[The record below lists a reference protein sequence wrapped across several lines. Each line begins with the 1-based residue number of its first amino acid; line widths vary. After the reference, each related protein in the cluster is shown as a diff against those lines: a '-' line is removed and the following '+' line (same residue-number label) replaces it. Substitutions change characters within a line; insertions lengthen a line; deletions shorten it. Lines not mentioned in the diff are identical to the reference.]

1 MKKRNIYKKITGI
14 SMTVV
19 MALSLTACGG
29 NSDDRQEAV
38 KSAEG
43 ALGAYEE
50 SISCTVGRSTI
61 ANPKFPDGDTYEDN
75 AYTRYLKERLNVEIT
90 DEFEANG
97 EDYDRQVSLAIASG
111 ELPDMMRV
119 GTKDILDE
127 LVENDLVE
135 DLSSV
140 YEEYAS
146 DSIKEIYDSYDG
158 RCLETATYDGKLMAM
173 PGTNLDSAPCE
184 VFIRQD
190 WLDKLGLHIDEDE
203 DKCLTVYELEEVAK
217 AFLENDPDKSGNPV
231 GLAFVPTLVSGDYS
245 GSGHTMN
252 AIASAYEAFPGSW
265 LSDEAGNVYNGSAS
279 EGMKQALEKMSE
291 WFQEGIVDPQFGTR
305 TWDDIT
311 ALLTNGQL
319 GIAFGPWHIPDWLLN
334 NVRSMNPEADF
345 SVFTICDEEGKVNVT
360 HSNANAGYMVVRK
373 GYSNPELLVKMANL
387 FFDDIVNNK
396 NLEEEAPEVST
407 YVKTVDNSA
416 RPFQVEINAYTSLLD
431 DYADIKNCVNGE
443 ISIDEVRTAESKT
456 IVESVNRY
464 LKEPENADV
473 TDWSKYTSRMGGIE
487 LIESLTEKEQFEWFS
502 PVFFD
507 TTETMKTNSADLDK
521 LQEETFVAI
530 VTGAKSADDFD
541 SFVKEWESR
550 GGEQIIKEIEDKLA
564 DQE

>member
-1 MKKRNIYKKITGI
+1 MKKRNVYKKIMGLSI
-14 SMTVV
+14 AASMTL
-19 MALSLTACGG
+19 ALTACGG
-29 NSDDRQEAV
+29 NSDDNQEAV
-38 KSAEG
+38 KSAKG

-50 SISCTVGRSTI
+50 NISCTVGRSTI

-75 AYTRYLKERLNVEIT
+75 AYTRYLKERLNVEIK

-111 ELPDMMRV
+111 ELPDIMRV

-135 DLSSV
+135 DLSDV

-146 DSIKEIYDSYDG
+146 DKIKEIYDSYDG

-190 WLDKLGLHIDEDE
+190 WLDKLGMDIDKDK
-203 DKCLTVYELEEVAK
+203 DKCLTVDELEDVAK
-217 AFLENDPDKSGNPV
+217 AFLEKDPGETGNPV

-245 GSGHTMN
+245 GSGYTMN
-252 AIASAYEAFPGSW
+252 AIASAYEAFPGTW
-265 LSDEAGNVYNGSAS
+265 LADENGTIYNGSTS
-279 EGMKQALEKMSE
+279 EGMKQALKQMSD
-291 WFQEGIVDPQFGTR
+291 WFQEGVVDPQFGTR

-311 ALLTNGQL
+311 ALLTNEQL

-334 NVRSMNPEADF
+334 NVRSMNPSADF
-345 SVFTICDEEGKVNVT
+345 SVFTIADADGKVNVT

-373 GYSNPELLVKMANL
+373 GYSNPEILIKMANL

-396 NLEEEAPEVST
+396 NLEKDAPEVST

-416 RPFQVEINAYTSLLD
+416 KPFQVEINAYTSLLD
-431 DYADIKNCVNGE
+431 DYSDIQNCVNGQ

-464 LKEPENADV
+464 LNQPENADV

-487 LIESLTEKEQFEWFS
+487 LIRSLTEKEQFEWFS

-530 VTGAKSADDFD
+530 VTGAKPIDEFD
-541 SFVKEWESR
+541 SFVKEWKTR
-550 GGEQIIKEIEDKLA
+550 GGEQIIKEIGEKTEN
-564 DQE
+564 Q

>member
-1 MKKRNIYKKITGI
+1 MIERKVYKK
-14 SMTVV
+14 V
-19 MALSLTACGG
+19 MGLSIAAAMLLSVTACGG
-29 NSDDRQEAV
+29 NSDEKQEAV

-43 ALGAYEE
+43 VLGAYEE

-61 ANPKFPDGDTYEDN
+61 ANPKFPEGDTYEDN
-75 AYTRYLKERLNVEIT
+75 AYTRYLKERLNVEIK

-111 ELPDMMRV
+111 ELPDIMRV

-135 DLSSV
+135 DLSGV

-146 DSIKEIYDSYDG
+146 DKIKEIYASYDG
-158 RCLETATYDGKLMAM
+158 RCLETATYDGKLMAV

-190 WLDKLGLHIDEDE
+190 WLDKLGLDIDEDQ
-203 DKCLTVYELEEVAK
+203 DKCLTVDELEEVAE
-217 AFLENDPDKSGNPV
+217 AFIEKDPGETGNPV

-252 AIASAYEAFPGSW
+252 AIASAYKAFPGSW
-265 LSDEAGNVYNGSAS
+265 LADENGKVYNGSAS

-291 WFQEGIVDPQFGTR
+291 WFQRGIVDPQFGTR
-305 TWDDIT
+305 TWGDIT

-334 NVRSMNPEADF
+334 NVRSMNPNADF
-345 SVFTICDEEGKVNVT
+345 SVFTIADEDGKVNVT
-360 HSNANAGYMVVRK
+360 HSNAGAGYMVVRK
-373 GYSNPELLVKMANL
+373 GYSNPEILIKMANL

-396 NLEEEAPEVST
+396 NLEEEAPEISS
-407 YVKTVDNSA
+407 YLKTVDNSA
-416 RPFQVEINAYTSLLD
+416 KPFQVEINSYTSLLD
-431 DYADIKNCVNGE
+431 DYSDIKNCVSGQ

-456 IVESVNRY
+456 IVEAVNRY
-464 LKEPENADV
+464 IKDPENADV

-487 LIESLTEKEQFEWFS
+487 LIESLTEKGKFEWFS

-530 VTGAKSADDFD
+530 VTGAKSIDEFD
-541 SFVKEWESR
+541 SFVEQWKTR
-550 GGEQIIKEIEDKLA
+550 GGEQILKEIEEKL
-564 DQE
+564 ENE

>member
-1 MKKRNIYKKITGI
+1 MKKRNVYKKIMGLSI
-14 SMTVV
+14 AASMTL
-19 MALSLTACGG
+19 ALTACGG
-29 NSDDRQEAV
+29 NSDDNQEAV
-38 KSAEG
+38 KSAKG

-50 SISCTVGRSTI
+50 NISCTVGRSTI

-75 AYTRYLKERLNVEIT
+75 AYTRYLKERLNVEIK

-111 ELPDMMRV
+111 ELPDIMRV

-135 DLSSV
+135 DLSDV

-146 DSIKEIYDSYDG
+146 DKIKEIYDSYDG

-190 WLDKLGLHIDEDE
+190 WLDKLGMDIDKDK
-203 DKCLTVYELEEVAK
+203 DKCLTVDELEDVAK
-217 AFLENDPDKSGNPV
+217 AFLEKDPGETGNPV

-245 GSGHTMN
+245 GSGYTMN
-252 AIASAYEAFPGSW
+252 AIASAYEAFPGTW
-265 LSDEAGNVYNGSAS
+265 LADENGTIYNGSTS
-279 EGMKQALEKMSE
+279 EGMKQALKQMSD
-291 WFQEGIVDPQFGTR
+291 WFQEGVVDPQFGTR

-311 ALLTNGQL
+311 ALLTNEQL

-334 NVRSMNPEADF
+334 NVRSMNPSADF
-345 SVFTICDEEGKVNVT
+345 SVFTIADADGKVNVT

-373 GYSNPELLVKMANL
+373 GYSNPEILIKMANL

-396 NLEEEAPEVST
+396 NLEKDTPEVST

-416 RPFQVEINAYTSLLD
+416 KPFQVEINAYTSLLD
-431 DYADIKNCVNGE
+431 DYSDIQNCVNGQ

-464 LKEPENADV
+464 LNQPENADV

-487 LIESLTEKEQFEWFS
+487 LIRSLTEKEQFEWFS

-530 VTGAKSADDFD
+530 VTGAKPIDEFD
-541 SFVKEWESR
+541 SFVKEWKTR
-550 GGEQIIKEIEDKLA
+550 GGEQIIKEIGEKTEN
-564 DQE
+564 Q

>member
-1 MKKRNIYKKITGI
+1 MKRRKIYKKVIGI
-14 SMTVV
+14 SMIAAMT
-19 MALSLTACGG
+19 LSLAACKG
-29 NSDDRQEAV
+29 NSQDKQEAV

-43 ALGAYEE
+43 VLGDYEE

-61 ANPKFPDGDTYEDN
+61 ANPKFPEGDTYEDN
-75 AYTRYLKERLNVEIT
+75 AYTRYLKERLNVEIK

-111 ELPDMMRV
+111 ELPDIMRV

-135 DLSSV
+135 DLSDI
-140 YEEYAS
+140 YEKYAS
-146 DSIKEIYDSYDG
+146 SGIKEIYDSYDG
-158 RCLETATYDGKLMAM
+158 RCLKTATYDGKLMAM

-190 WLDKLGLHIDEDE
+190 WVDKLGMNIDEDK
-203 DKCLTVYELEEVAK
+203 DHCLTVDELEEIAK
-217 AFLENDPDKSGNPV
+217 TFLEKDPGKTGNPV
-231 GLAFVPTLVSGDYS
+231 GMAFVPTLVSGDYN
-245 GSGHTMN
+245 GSGYTMN
-252 AIASAYEAFPGSW
+252 AIASAYKAFPGSW
-265 LSDEAGNVYNGSAS
+265 LADENGKVYNGSTS
-279 EGMKQALEKMSE
+279 EMMKQALAKMLD
-291 WFQEGIVDPQFGTR
+291 WFQQGIVDPQFGTR

-311 ALLTNGQL
+311 ALLTNEQL

-345 SVFTICDEEGKVNVT
+345 SVFTIADEEGKVNVT

-373 GYSNPELLVKMANL
+373 GYSNPEVLIKMANL

-396 NLEEEAPEVST
+396 NLKEEAPDVST

-416 RPFQVEINAYTSLLD
+416 RPFQVEINSYTSLLD
-431 DYADIKNCVNGE
+431 DYTDIQNCVNGQ

-464 LKEPENADV
+464 LKQPENADV

-487 LIESLTEKEQFEWFS
+487 LIKSLNDKGQFEWFS

-507 TTETMKTNSADLDK
+507 TTETMKTNSADLNK
-521 LQEETFVAI
+521 LLEETFVAI
-530 VTGAKSADDFD
+530 VTGAKPIDEFD
-541 SFVKEWESR
+541 SFVKEWEAR
-550 GGEQIIKEIEDKLA
+550 GGEQIIKEIEELVGN
-564 DQE
+564 Q

>member
-1 MKKRNIYKKITGI
+1 MKKRKIYKRVIGLSIAAVMTI
-14 SMTVV
+14 SL
-19 MALSLTACGG
+19 AACKGG
-29 NSDDRQEAV
+29 SDNKKEAV

-43 ALGAYEE
+43 VLGAYEE

-75 AYTRYLKERLNVEIT
+75 AYTRYLKERLNIEIK

-111 ELPDMMRV
+111 ELPDIMRV

-135 DLSSV
+135 DLSEV
-140 YEEYAS
+140 YEKYAS
-146 DSIKEIYDSYDG
+146 DGIKEIYDSYDG

-184 VFIRQD
+184 IFIRQD
-190 WLDKLGLHIDEDE
+190 WLDKLGLNIDEDH
-203 DKCLTVYELEEVAK
+203 DKCLTVEELEKVAS
-217 AFLENDPDKSGNPV
+217 AFLEKDPGKTGKPV
-231 GLAFVPTLVSGDYS
+231 GIAFVPTLVSGDYS

-252 AIASAYEAFPGSW
+252 AIASAYKAFPGSW
-265 LSDEAGNVYNGSAS
+265 LADENGKVFSGSTSD
-279 EGMKQALEKMSE
+279 GMKQALKKMSD
-291 WFQEGIVDPQFGTR
+291 WFQKGIVDPQFGTR

-319 GIAFGPWHIPDWLLN
+319 GIAFGPWHFPDWLLN
-334 NVRSMNPEADF
+334 NVRSMDPEADF
-345 SVFTICDEEGKVNVT
+345 SVFTIADENGKVNVT

-373 GYSNPELLVKMANL
+373 GYSNPEILVKMANL

-396 NLEEEAPEVST
+396 NLEKEAPEIST

-416 RPFQVEINAYTSLLD
+416 KPFQVEINSYTSLLD
-431 DYADIKNCVNGE
+431 DYSDIKNCVNGQ
-443 ISIDEVRTAESKT
+443 ISIDEVHTAESKT

-464 LKEPENADV
+464 LKNTKNADV

-487 LIESLTEKEQFEWFS
+487 LIKSLTDKEQFEWFS

-530 VTGAKSADDFD
+530 VTGAKPIDEFD
-541 SFVKEWESR
+541 RFVKEWKTR
-550 GGEQIIKEIEDKLA
+550 GGEQIIKEIEEKVGN
-564 DQE
+564 Q

>member
-1 MKKRNIYKKITGI
+1 MSKRIIYKKVMGL
-14 SMTVV
+14 SMAAV
-19 MALSLTACGG
+19 MALSLAACGG
-29 NSDDRQEAV
+29 NEEDKQAAV
-38 KSAEG
+38 KSAKG
-43 ALGAYEE
+43 VLGAYEE
-50 SISCTVGRSTI
+50 NIVCTVGRSTI
-61 ANPKFPDGDTYEDN
+61 ANPKFPEGDTYENN
-75 AYTRYLKERLNVEIT
+75 AYTRYIKECLNVEVK

-111 ELPDMMRV
+111 ELPDIMRV
-119 GTKDILDE
+119 GSKDILDE
-127 LVENDLVE
+127 LVENELVE
-135 DLSSV
+135 DLTDV
-140 YEEYAS
+140 YDEYAS
-146 DSIKEIYDSYDG
+146 DRIKEIYDSYDG

-190 WLDKLGLHIDEDE
+190 WLDKLGLNIDEDK
-203 DKCLTVYELEEVAK
+203 DMCLTVDELEEVVK
-217 AFLENDPDKSGNPV
+217 TFIEKDPDQTGKPV
-231 GLAFVPTLVSGDYS
+231 GMAFVPTLVSGDYS

-265 LSDEAGNVYNGSAS
+265 MADEAGKLYSGSTS
-279 EGMKQALEKMSE
+279 EGMKQALAQMAE
-291 WFQEGIVDPQFGTR
+291 WFQQGIVDPQFGTR

-334 NVRSMNPEADF
+334 NVRSLNPDADF
-345 SVFTICDEEGKVNVT
+345 SVFTICDEAGKVNVT
-360 HSNANAGYMVVRK
+360 HSNANSGYMVVRK
-373 GYSNPELLVKMANL
+373 GYSNPEILVKMANL

-396 NLEEEAPEVST
+396 NLENDAPEVSA
-407 YVKTVDNSA
+407 YMKSVDNSA

-431 DYADIKNCVNGE
+431 DYSDIKNCVNGQ
-443 ISIDEVRTAESKT
+443 ISIDEVRTTESKT

-487 LIESLTEKEQFEWFS
+487 LIKRLTEKEQFNWFS

-530 VTGAKSADDFD
+530 VTGAKPIDEFD
-541 SFVKEWESR
+541 SFVEEWKAR
-550 GGEQIIKEIEDKLA
+550 GGEQILKEIGESIGN
-564 DQE
+564 QY

>member
-1 MKKRNIYKKITGI
+1 MNKRNIYKKIMGL
-14 SMTVV
+14 SMAAV
-19 MALSLTACGG
+19 MSMSLAACGG
-29 NSDDRQEAV
+29 NGEEKQEAV

-50 SISCTVGRSTI
+50 NIICTVGRSTI
-61 ANPKFPDGDTYEDN
+61 ANPKFPEGDTYEDN
-75 AYTRYLKERLNVEIT
+75 AYTRYLKERLNVEVK

-111 ELPDMMRV
+111 ELPDIMRV
-119 GTKDILDE
+119 GSKDILDE

-135 DLSSV
+135 DLTDV
-140 YEEYAS
+140 YEAYAS

-158 RCLETATYDGKLMAM
+158 RCLETATYDGKLMAI

-190 WLDKLGLHIDEDE
+190 WLDKLGMNIDEDK
-203 DKCLTVYELEEVAK
+203 DKCLTIDELGEVAK
-217 AFLENDPDKSGNPV
+217 TFIEKDPEQTGNPV
-231 GLAFVPTLVSGDYS
+231 GMAFVPTLVSGDYN
-245 GSGHTMN
+245 GSGYTMD
-252 AIASAYEAFPGSW
+252 AIASAYKAFPGSW
-265 LSDEAGNVYNGSAS
+265 LSDEQGKLYHGSTS
-279 EGMKQALEKMSE
+279 EGMKQALQKMSE
-291 WFQEGIVDPQFGTR
+291 WFQQGIVDPQFGTR

-319 GIAFGPWHIPDWLLN
+319 GIAYGPWHIPDWLLN
-334 NVRSMNPEADF
+334 NVRSMNPDADF
-345 SVFTICDEEGKVNVT
+345 SVFTICDEAGKVNVT
-360 HSNANAGYMVVRK
+360 HSNASAGYMVVRK
-373 GYSNPELLVKMANL
+373 GYSNPEVLVKMANL

-416 RPFQVEINAYTSLLD
+416 KPFQVEINAYTSLLD
-431 DYADIKNCVNGE
+431 DYSDIKNCVNGQ

-464 LKEPENADV
+464 LKEPEKADV

-487 LIESLTEKEQFEWFS
+487 LIESLTDKEQFKWFS

-521 LQEETFVAI
+521 FREETFVGI
-530 VTGAKSADDFD
+530 VTGAKSIDEFD
-541 SFVKEWESR
+541 SFVEEWKAR
-550 GGEQIIKEIEDKLA
+550 GGEQILKEIEESIDNL
-564 DQE
+564 